1 MENNRVENSQR
12 IKPLSP
18 AERRYATDNYHLIN
32 TFLKRSRLNLEEY
45 FDVVVFDFLRSVQA
59 YLNDKEL
66 QENFCFEAIS
76 YMYMRRA
83 IYTYFR
89 EQKAQKRCSGF
100 GVDVS
105 FDEMGD
111 HVGKLVGD
119 MENMSMLEYAELME
133 RISDILTEEQRKIF
147 NDKLDGYTLKEIA
160 ENIGIKP
167 KRVYREFGKIKSIV
181 AVVMEI

>member
-1 MENNRVENSQR
+1 MENSRVENNQQIR
-12 IKPLSP
+12 PLTP
-18 AERRYATDNYHLIN
+18 IERRYATDNYHLIN
-32 TFLKRSRLNLEEY
+32 TFLKRSKLNPEEY

-59 YLNDKEL
+59 YLNDEDL
-66 QENFCFEAIS
+66 QKNFCFEAIS

-83 IYTYFR
+83 VYTHLR

-100 GVDVS
+100 GIDIS

-111 HVGKLVGD
+111 HVGKLAGGVED
-119 MENMSMLEYAELME
+119 MSMLEYAEIME
-133 RISDILTEEQRKIF
+133 RINDILTEEQRKIF

-167 KRVYREFGKIKSIV
+167 KRVYRQFGKIKNVV
-181 AVVMEI
+181 AIVMEI